1 MSIEEYIGQA
11 QVYLNRG
18 KLSEA
23 MDCCK
28 KAIELQPF
36 SPSAYT
42 TLGEILEA
50 QGDPTAARDAF
61 VQALE
66 ISPGFFL
73 AHAYLGQ
80 LYSEYWWLD
89 EAVFH
94 YRQALDLKPDWPE
107 LYYNLGNVVHKQ
119 GNLLGAIDCYQ
130 QAIAL
135 KPNYVLAFYNL
146 AVVLAENNQLE
157 AAIDSYRQVIALQ
170 PDYIDAYN
178 NLGCTLVKHD
188 RFPEAREIYQA
199 GLAIQPDSASL
210 YNNLGQ
216 VLLDKNPDGA
226 IAAYQRAIELE
237 PDLVLAH
244 YNLGKAWQIQG
255 EHSAAVA
262 CFDRVVEL
270 NPDYISGYTD
280 AGFSLMALGKI
291 TQALAYFA
299 QAIAVKPDFVEAYCD
314 LAQREQFARDD
325 DDDDEYSKAIA
336 ACGRFLQALIG
347 RKEKGRSHPPLP
359 PPRGEGRTP
368 PYPPQGGKE
377 ELPPASPKEGR
388 KSEVNPP
395 LPPPRGEGRTPP
407 YPPQGGKEELPPASP
422 KEGRKSEVNP
432 PLPPPRGEGRTPPYP
447 PQGGKEELPPASPKE
462 GRKSEVNPPLP
473 PPRGEGRTP
482 PYPPQGGKE
491 ELPPASP
498 KEGRKSEVNPP
509 LPPPRGEK
517 KEKEAIL
524 NAQFSMG
531 EICDN
536 LAEIYIHLGN
546 TLAQYGGH
554 ESATTYYQKAL
565 QIQPQNTELYWL
577 LGNSLVKQKR
587 LNAAIF
593 LYHRALAIQPA
604 LPQVYFELAK
614 VLQKQGHW
622 ERAIDYYQK
631 VLELQSYGYSQPQL
645 SPQGD
650 SIAVDSMAM
659 ELPQG
664 IYLSTWDWLVNA
676 RLDAGNYVEIVWKY
690 AAEARAENTANSQ
703 FPIANASA
711 TLSTSSQL
719 ANSDCG
725 GLTCGLCLQ
734 RLSKWFD
741 PIHLGWGVCR
751 LSNSQPLPVESPKTF
766 VAAIPNGR
774 SWIVPQE
781 NYWLI
786 CKAIAVITP
795 DNYLL
800 ADVSR
805 DYPGF
810 LPGCEK
816 HDIRKHS
823 VFNLESFPPLKQIEG
838 RVAVLSGLSGNV
850 YFHWMVDVLPRIE
863 LLRRSGRDLAEID
876 WFLVNSCQH
885 QFQRDSLRILGIPEE
900 KVLESD
906 RQPHIQAT
914 ELIVPSFAGYLGWPS
929 AWAIDFLRGEFL
941 KGIIPSYNYPKRIY
955 ISRSKARYRRVLNE
969 ADVVEVL
976 AEFGFVSILPE
987 SMSLEEQIAYFY
999 HAEVIVAAHGS
1010 GLTNTLFCQGG
1021 TKVIEL
1027 MSPHYISHYY
1037 WGTSQYL
1044 QLEHYFLTGEAFECY
1059 PIRQLMYQNSL
1070 TEDILVN
1077 LSSLKRMVEVVG
1089 LG

>member
-1 MSIEEYIGQA
+1 MSIQEYIRLAEGYLA
-11 QVYLNRG
+11 QG
-18 KLSEA
+18 KWTEA
-23 MDCCK
+23 IANCRQWIK
-28 KAIELQPF
+28 LQPD
-36 SPSAYT
+36 SAAAYT
-42 TLGEILEA
+42 TLGEAIEA
-50 QGDPTAARDAF
+50 EGDVNEAWKSYLK
-61 VQALE
+61 ALE
-66 ISPGFFL
+66 ISPLFVR
-73 AHAYLGQ
+73 AHVCLGL
-80 LYSEYWWLD
+80 LYSEYNWLD
-89 EAVFH
+89 EAVVH
-94 YRQALDLKPDWPE
+94 YQQVLALKPNWAE
-107 LYYNLGNVVHKQ
+107 LHYNLANVFHKQ
-119 GNLLGAIDCYQ
+119 GNLTAAIDSYRK
-130 QAIAL
+130 AIAL
-135 KPNYVLAFYNL
+135 KPNYTDAYYNL
-146 AVVLAENNQLE
+146 GVLLNENNQLE
-157 AAIDSYRQVIALQ
+157 AAIDAYEEVIAIAPNYLK
-170 PDYIDAYN
+170 AYS
-178 NLGCTLVKHD
+178 NLGCVLVKQEKAQ
-188 RFPEAREIYQA
+188 EAIAIYER
-199 GLAIQPDSASL
+199 AIAIKPDWGTL

-216 VLLDKNPDGA
+216 VLLDKSPDRA
-226 IAAYQRAIELE
+226 IAAYHKAIELE

-255 EHSAAVA
+255 EHSAAVV

-291 TQALAYFA
+291 AESLPYFA
-299 QAIAVKPDFVEAYCD
+299 KAIALKPDFVEAYCD
-314 LAQREQFARDD
+314 LGESQQFSQ
-325 DDDDEYSKAIA
+325 DDDDEFSKAIV
-336 ACGRFLQALIG
+336 ACGRFLQALTG
-347 RKEKGRSHPPLP
+347 RKFGNGLCNGFNGFKRITNFQFPITDSQLP
-359 PPRGEGRTP
+359 IPDA
-368 PYPPQGGKE
+368 QL
-377 ELPPASPKEGR
+377 EL
-388 KSEVNPP
+388 
-395 LPPPRGEGRTPP
+395 
-407 YPPQGGKEELPPASP
+407 
-422 KEGRKSEVNP
+422 
-432 PLPPPRGEGRTPPYP
+432 
-447 PQGGKEELPPASPKE
+447 
-462 GRKSEVNPPLP
+462 
-473 PPRGEGRTP
+473 
-482 PYPPQGGKE
+482 
-491 ELPPASP
+491 
-498 KEGRKSEVNPP
+498 
-509 LPPPRGEK
+509 
-517 KEKEAIL
+517 
-524 NAQFSMG
+524 G

-536 LAEIYIHLGN
+536 LAAIYLHLGN
-546 TLAQYGGH
+546 ALTEYGGY
-554 ESATTYYQKAL
+554 EAATIYYQKAL
-565 QIQPQNTELYWL
+565 QIQPKNTELYWR

-587 LNAAIF
+587 LSAAIMV
-593 LYHRALAIQPA
+593 YQMALAIQPA

-614 VLQKQGHW
+614 VLERQGSW
-622 ERAIDYYQK
+622 ERTLDYYQK
-631 VLELQSYGYSQPQL
+631 VLELQSHGYSQPQL
-645 SPQGD
+645 SKQNHG
-650 SIAVDSMAM
+650 IEFALNAI

-664 IYLSTWDWLVNA
+664 IYLSTWDWLICA
-676 RLDAGNYVEIVWKY
+676 KLDAGNYVEIVWKY
-690 AAEARAENTANSQ
+690 APEANTKNI
-703 FPIANASA
+703 PNAQCPMPNA
-711 TLSTSSQL
+711 QCPMP
-719 ANSDCG
+719 NSDCG

-766 VAAIPNGR
+766 VAAIPDGR
-774 SWIVPQE
+774 VWIVPKE

-810 LPGCEK
+810 LPGCEQ
-816 HDIRKHS
+816 HDVRKHS
-823 VFNLESFPPLKQIEG
+823 VFNLESFPPLKKIEG
-838 RVAVLSGLSGNV
+838 SVAVLSGLSGNV

-885 QFQRDSLRILGIPEE
+885 QFQRESLRMLGIPEE

-906 RQPHIQAT
+906 RLPHIQAT

-929 AWAIDFLRGEFL
+929 GWAIDFLRREFL

-976 AEFGFVSILPE
+976 EGFGFVSILPE
-987 SMSLEEQIAYFY
+987 SMSLQEQIAYFY

-1010 GLTNTLFCQGG
+1010 GLTNTIFCQAG

-1037 WGTSQYL
+1037 WGSSQYL

>member
-18 KLSEA
+18 KLSQA

-89 EAVFH
+89 EAAFH

-157 AAIDSYRQVIALQ
+157 AAIDSYQQVIALQ

-188 RFPEAREIYQA
+188 RIPEAREIYEA

-237 PDLVLAH
+237 SDLVLAH

-291 TQALAYFA
+291 TQALGYFA

-325 DDDDEYSKAIA
+325 DDEYSKAIV
-336 ACGRFLQALIG
+336 ACGRFLQALMG
-347 RKEKGRSHPPLP
+347 RKSEVNPSL

-377 ELPPASPKEGR
+377 EPSPASPKEGR
-388 KSEVNPP
+388 KSEVNFP
-395 LPPPRGEGRTPP
+395 
-407 YPPQGGKEELPPASP
+407 
-422 KEGRKSEVNP
+422 
-432 PLPPPRGEGRTPPYP
+432 
-447 PQGGKEELPPASPKE
+447 
-462 GRKSEVNPPLP
+462 
-473 PPRGEGRTP
+473 
-482 PYPPQGGKE
+482 
-491 ELPPASP
+491 
-498 KEGRKSEVNPP
+498 
-509 LPPPRGEK
+509 
-517 KEKEAIL
+517 
-524 NAQFSMG
+524 MG

-546 TLAQYGGH
+546 SLTEYGGH

-577 LGNSLVKQKR
+577 LANSLVKQKR

-614 VLQKQGHW
+614 VLQKQGYW

-650 SIAVDSMAM
+650 SIAVDSRAM

-690 AAEARAENTANSQ
+690 AAATREANTANSQ
-703 FPIANASA
+703 LPIANASA

-725 GLTCGLCLQ
+725 GLSCGLCLH
-734 RLSKWFD
+734 RISKWFD

-786 CKAIAVITP
+786 CNAIAVITP

-810 LPGCEK
+810 LPGCDK

-929 AWAIDFLRGEFL
+929 GWAIDFLRGEFL
-941 KGIIPSYNYPKRIY
+941 KGIIPSSNYPKRLY

-969 ADVVEVL
+969 VDVVEVL